1 MASAKDSQPDT
12 KSSSV
17 TIKPKQP
24 QINLADSVVKSV
36 FSQPET
42 YCGREYVTSQIT
54 IELGRRQTM
63 WLAAA
68 SSVDGKHKAHDQ
80 ITIRDIRLHPDIQ
93 RKGILKALVKRIL
106 ELTGGVQLEAIE
118 NEWLLAAVDKS
129 PLWKPQSL
137 YDKGQLHTT
146 YSRVGKPDPNTPFVL
161 F

>member
-1 MASAKDSQPDT
+1 MASAKDSHPD
-12 KSSSV
+12 S
-17 TIKPKQP
+17 
-24 QINLADSVVKSV
+24 KSV
-36 FSQPET
+36 PIAKPNIKSITAEDVVRAVFKQSET
-42 YCGREYVTSQIT
+42 YCGREYTTSLIH

-68 SSVDGKHKAHDQ
+68 SPVDGKHKAHDQ

-118 NEWLLAAVDKS
+118 NEWLLKAVDQS